1 LKIGYVIDRF
11 PRASH
16 DFLLQEILALQ
27 SRGVEVHVFSL
38 GSPDGRID
46 ETAAAMAR
54 VRIPV
59 RYFSSDLA
67 SGLAANGMTASQAR
81 WVADLVMIR
90 GIEHLHAH
98 GATAPADITRQ
109 AGRLARVGYSFT
121 AYADGLYE
129 GADAP
134 ALREKIQDAKFAVT
148 LNNFDRGHLLRICGA
163 DVARK
168 LHRVPMGLN
177 PKERPF
183 ASAEYHDSDSVLA
196 VGPLV
201 EKSGFTD
208 LIESIAMLRDRGRLA
223 RLTIVGEGEFDA
235 TLREHI
241 DRYRVGRQVRLIG
254 SVSRS
259 ELTTLMRVHAALALP
274 WASEDC
280 DRALLAN
287 LVLEAMAVGLPVLS
301 TELPGIRELID
312 DGMSGRVIS
321 ARDPL
326 WLAGVL
332 ETLFDSPVLREHMA
346 RRARSIVEWRFAASR
361 NVSHLARLF
370 SEAMAGKR
378 VAAT

>member
-1 LKIGYVIDRF
+1 MKSGATTTPRSARTVTRPLAHISGRELAGVAHADQAAETQRTRPQRPAARPQRGLRIGYVIDRF

-54 VRIPV
+54 VQIPV

-98 GATAPADITRQ
+98 GATAPADIARQ

-134 ALREKIQDAKFAVT
+134 SLREKIQDAKFAVT

-183 ASAEYHDSDSVLA
+183 ASAE
-196 VGPLV
+196 
-201 EKSGFTD
+201 
-208 LIESIAMLRDRGRLA
+208 
-223 RLTIVGEGEFDA
+223 
-235 TLREHI
+235 
-241 DRYRVGRQVRLIG
+241 
-254 SVSRS
+254 
-259 ELTTLMRVHAALALP
+259 
-274 WASEDC
+274 
-280 DRALLAN
+280 
-287 LVLEAMAVGLPVLS
+287 
-301 TELPGIRELID
+301 
-312 DGMSGRVIS
+312 
-321 ARDPL
+321 
-326 WLAGVL
+326 
-332 ETLFDSPVLREHMA
+332 
-346 RRARSIVEWRFAASR
+346 
-361 NVSHLARLF
+361 
-370 SEAMAGKR
+370 
-378 VAAT
+378 